1 MSMLATL
8 LIGSPKGPRSV
19 SDALGTYLLEQ
30 LKEHG
35 VNTNKLYIQQAL
47 VSDQGTNALLSAVTE
62 TDIIILAAPLYADS
76 HHSGVIK
83 MMELVH
89 ENQNKLTQ
97 SKRQIMTAISNS
109 GFPEARHN
117 DVSLAI
123 SRKFAMD
130 CGFEWAGGL
139 ALGGGQSL
147 SGQRL
152 EKAGGKARNVKKAL
166 DLAAA
171 ALAKGE
177 AIPEEAVALMAKP
190 MVPKWLYLL
199 IGNIGWYWQARKK
212 GCSEKL
218 DHMPYRGTR
227 SSQ

>member
-1 MSMLATL
+1 MSRLATL

-19 SDALGTYLLEQ
+19 SDALGAYLLER

-35 VNTNKLYIQQAL
+35 VNTNKHYVQQAL
-47 VSDQGTNALLSAVTE
+47 ASDQGTNALLSSVAE
-62 TDIIILAAPLYADS
+62 TDIIILVAPLYADS

-89 ENQNKLTQ
+89 EYQKNLTQ
-97 SKRQIMTAISNS
+97 SKRRIMTAISNS

-123 SRKFAMD
+123 SRKFALE

-139 ALGGGQSL
+139 ALGGGQSI
-147 SGQRL
+147 SGMSL
-152 EKAGGKARNVKKAL
+152 EKAGRRVRNVKKAL

-177 AIPEEAVALMAKP
+177 AMPEEAVTLMAKP

-199 IGNIGWYWQARKK
+199 VGNIGWHLQARKK
-212 GCSEKL
+212 GCWKRL
-218 DHMPYRGTR
+218 DRRPYHG
-227 SSQ
+227 

>member
-1 MSMLATL
+1 MSLLATL

-19 SDALGTYLLEQ
+19 SDAIGTYLLER

-35 VNTNKLYIQQAL
+35 VSTNKHYIQQAL
-47 VSDQGTNALLSAVTE
+47 ASDQGSNALLSSVAE
-62 TDIIILAAPLYADS
+62 ADIIILVAPLYADS

-89 ENQNKLTQ
+89 ENHKIQKRNK
-97 SKRQIMTAISNS
+97 RRIMTAISNS

-123 SRKFAMD
+123 SRKFALE

-139 ALGGGQSL
+139 ALGGGQSI
-147 SGQRL
+147 SGVRL
-152 EKAGGKARNVKKAL
+152 EKAGGRVRNVKKAL

-199 IGNIGWYWQARKK
+199 IGNIGWHLQARKK
-212 GCSEKL
+212 GCREKL
-218 DHMPYRGTR
+218 DRRPYGG
-227 SSQ
+227 

>member
-19 SDALGTYLLEQ
+19 SDALGSYLLER

-35 VNTNKLYIQQAL
+35 VSTNKLSVQQAL
-47 VSDQGTNALLSAVTE
+47 ASDQGTSALLSAVAE
-62 TDIIILAAPLYADS
+62 ADIIILVAPLYADS
-76 HHSGVIK
+76 HHSGVIR

-89 ENQNKLTQ
+89 ENRKKPTR
-97 SKRQIMTAISNS
+97 SRRRIMAAVSNS

-123 SRKFAMD
+123 SRKFALD

-147 SGQRL
+147 SGRRL
-152 EKAGGKARNVKKAL
+152 EKAGGRVRNVKKAL
-166 DLAAA
+166 DLAAV

-177 AIPEEAVALMAKP
+177 AIPEEAVTLMAKP

>member
-1 MSMLATL
+1 MSLLATL
-8 LIGSPKGPRSV
+8 FIGSPKGQRSV
-19 SDALGTYLLEQ
+19 SDALGTYLLER
-30 LKEHG
+30 LREHG
-35 VNTNKLYIQQAL
+35 VNTIKHYLQQELA
-47 VSDQGTNALLSAVTE
+47 SDQGTNALLSSVAE
-62 TDIIILAAPLYADS
+62 TDIIILVAPLYADS

-89 ENQNKLTQ
+89 ENQKKLTR
-97 SKRQIMTAISNS
+97 SKRRIMTAISNS

-123 SRKFAMD
+123 SRKFALE

-139 ALGGGQSL
+139 ALGGGQSI
-147 SGQRL
+147 SRGRL
-152 EKAGGKARNVKKAL
+152 EKAGGKVRNVKKAL

-177 AIPEEAVALMAKP
+177 AMPEEAVTLMAEP

-212 GCSEKL
+212 GCWERL
-218 DHMPYRGTR
+218 DRRPYRVTR
-227 SSQ
+227 SSH

>member
-8 LIGSPKGPRSV
+8 FIGSPKGPRSA
-19 SDALGTYLLEQ
+19 SDALGTYLLER

-35 VNTNKLYIQQAL
+35 VTTNKHYVQQAL
-47 VSDQGTNALLSAVTE
+47 ASDQGTNALLSSVAE

-89 ENQNKLTQ
+89 ESQKKLTR

-117 DVSLAI
+117 DVSLVI
-123 SRKFAMD
+123 SRMFALE

-139 ALGGGQSL
+139 ALGGGQSI
-147 SGQRL
+147 SGRPL
-152 EKAGGKARNVKKAL
+152 EKTGGRVRNVKKAL

-177 AIPEEAVALMAKP
+177 AMPEEAVQLMARP

-199 IGNIGWYWQARKK
+199 IGNIGWHLQARKK
-212 GCSEKL
+212 GCRERL
-218 DHMPYRGTR
+218 DRRPYRVK
-227 SSQ
+227 S

>member
-19 SDALGTYLLEQ
+19 SDALGSYLLER

-47 VSDQGTNALLSAVTE
+47 ATGQGASALLSAVKE
-62 TDIIILAAPLYADS
+62 ADILILAAPLYADS
-76 HHSGVIK
+76 HYSGVIR

-89 ENQNKLTQ
+89 ENQKKQTQ
-97 SKRQIMTAISNS
+97 SKRRIMAAISNS

-123 SRKFAMD
+123 SRKFALD

-139 ALGGGQSL
+139 ALGGGQSIAGK
-147 SGQRL
+147 SL
-152 EKAGGKARNVKKAL
+152 EKAGGQVRNVKKAL

-177 AIPEEAVALMAKP
+177 AIPEEAAKLMAKP

-212 GCSEKL
+212 GCREQL
-218 DHMPYRGTR
+218 DHRPYA
-227 SSQ
+227 

>member
-8 LIGSPKGPRSV
+8 FIGSPKGPRSV
-19 SDALGTYLLEQ
+19 SDAIGTYLLER

-35 VNTNKLYIQQAL
+35 VNTNKHYIQQAL
-47 VSDQGTNALLSAVTE
+47 ASDQGTNALLSSVAE
-62 TDIIILAAPLYADS
+62 TDIIILVAPLYADS

-89 ENQNKLTQ
+89 ENQKKLTQ
-97 SKRQIMTAISNS
+97 SKRRIMTAISNS

-123 SRKFAMD
+123 SRKFALE

-139 ALGGGQSL
+139 ALGGGQSI
-147 SGQRL
+147 SRGRL
-152 EKAGGKARNVKKAL
+152 EKAGGKVRNVKKAL

-177 AIPEEAVALMAKP
+177 AMPEEAVTLMAKP

-199 IGNIGWYWQARKK
+199 IGNIGWYWHARKK
-212 GCSEKL
+212 GCWERL
-218 DHMPYRGTR
+218 DRRPYRVTR
-227 SSQ
+227 S